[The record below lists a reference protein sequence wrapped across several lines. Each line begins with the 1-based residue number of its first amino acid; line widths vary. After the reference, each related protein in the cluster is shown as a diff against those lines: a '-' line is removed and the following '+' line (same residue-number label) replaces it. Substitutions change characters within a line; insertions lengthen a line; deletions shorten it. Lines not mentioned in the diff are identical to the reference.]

1 MARLDPQRWRTIS
14 ADLDRAL
21 DMDDAARAAW
31 LGALRDRDPALA
43 SELQLLL
50 DEHRAVVLER
60 FLEAPPAMPAGPPV
74 SAGEAIGAYRLIEPI
89 GEGGMGTVWLAERR
103 DGRFDRRVAVKFL
116 SVALAGRGE
125 QRFRREGAILARL
138 SHAHIAQLI
147 DAGVSDARRPYLI
160 LEHVDG
166 EHIDA
171 YCDRRA
177 LDVPARIA
185 LFLDVLAAVDH
196 AHAMLIVHRDLKP
209 SNVLVTAEGGV
220 KLLDFGVAKLI
231 EDEGRAGAMLTMEGG
246 TALTPEYAAPEQ
258 LTAGAIT
265 TATDVY
271 SLGILL
277 YVLLS
282 GRHPSGVPRRSP
294 AEMVRAVV
302 DSEPRRLSDTVGAD
316 GAESAAHASR
326 RGATPDKLRRLAR
339 GDLDTILA
347 RALKK
352 EPEQRYTSV
361 TALASDLRR
370 YLRHEPITA
379 RPDTLAYRTRKFVR
393 RNRAAVALGI
403 VALLASIAGVVG
415 TLLQARTARIE
426 RDFALRQLA
435 RAQTINDLN
444 TFVLSDAA
452 PAGQAFTVDDL
463 LERAERVVGD
473 EHGDPADHVELLL
486 SVGRQYTV
494 QEEYAKAR
502 RLLEEAHTQS
512 LALAD
517 PSTRARTACA
527 LAQTLGMS
535 GDLPRA
541 EALFREGLGDLP
553 NAPQFSLDRAFCLQR
568 GSEIARNTGVAQD
581 AVARAEA
588 AQRTLAGSRF
598 QSALLD
604 VDTTIALAGAYRTAG
619 RLADASAAFELASN
633 RMTALGRGDTERAGT
648 ILNNWGITLWQLGR
662 PLESARVLA
671 RAIAISRDLRGEESV
686 SPMVLIN
693 YARSLADMR
702 RLDEAADY
710 AERGS
715 VRAQQGGNRV
725 ALGQSFFVRATI
737 DRLAGD
743 LAGASRMLSAVE
755 PDLRRSLPEGH
766 IAFATLADQR
776 ALVAQAGGDLAQA
789 LELENRAVEIAEAS
803 GRAGHEGG
811 DYLRVY
817 LAHRSD
823 IQRALNRPDEA
834 AADATRA
841 IEMMA
846 TLGRKGTF
854 ASTRGFAYLA
864 LGRAREAQARH
875 PEAIAAFRSA
885 AEEFAHTLGAD
896 HVDTREAKRL
906 AGMQD

>member
-1 MARLDPQRWRTIS
+1 MARLDPDRWRTIS

-21 DMDDAARAAW
+21 DMDDAMRAAW
-31 LGALRDRDPALA
+31 LAGLRDRDPELA

-60 FLEAPPAMPAGPPV
+60 FLEAPPATPAGPPV
-74 SAGEAIGAYRLIEPI
+74 AAGQAIGPYRLIEPI
-89 GEGGMGTVWLAERR
+89 GEGGMGSVWLAERQ

-138 SHAHIAQLI
+138 SHPHIAQLI
-147 DAGVSDARRPYLI
+147 DAGVSETHQPYLI

-171 YCDRRA
+171 YCDRRR
-177 LDVPARIA
+177 LDIAARIA

-209 SNVLVTAEGGV
+209 SNVLVTGDGGV
-220 KLLDFGVAKLI
+220 KLLDFGVAKLL
-231 EDEGRAGAMLTMEGG
+231 EDEGRAGAMLTVEGG
-246 TALTPEYAAPEQ
+246 AALTPEYAAPEQ
-258 LTAGAIT
+258 LTAGPIT

-271 SLGILL
+271 SLGVLL

-282 GRHPSGVPRRSP
+282 GRHPSGAPRRSP
-294 AEMVRAVV
+294 AEMVKAVV
-302 DSEPRRLSDTVGAD
+302 DSDSRRLSDVVGAD
-316 GAESAAHASR
+316 GEESAAHADR
-326 RGATPDKLRRLAR
+326 RGTAPDKLRRLAR

-352 EPEQRYTSV
+352 EPAQRYSSV
-361 TALASDLRR
+361 TALAGDLRR
-370 YLRHEPITA
+370 YLRHEPIAA
-379 RPDTLAYRTRKFVR
+379 RPDTLAYRAGKFVR
-393 RNRAAVALGI
+393 RNRAPVALG
-403 VALLASIAGVVG
+403 VLALVASIGGVIG

-435 RAQTINDLN
+435 RAETINDLN

-463 LERAERVVGD
+463 LARAERVVGD

-502 RLLEEAHTQS
+502 RLLETAHTQS

-517 PSTRARTACA
+517 PSTRARAACA

-541 EALFREGLGDLP
+541 EALFHEGLGDLP
-553 NAPQFSLDRAFCLQR
+553 QATQYSLDRAFCLER
-568 GSEIARNTGVAQD
+568 GSEIARNTGAAQD
-581 AVARAEA
+581 AIARAEA
-588 AQRTLAGSRF
+588 AQRALAASGF

-604 VDTTIALAGAYRTAG
+604 VDTAVALAGAYRTAG
-619 RLADASAAFELASN
+619 RLEDASAAFERASN
-633 RMTALGRGDTERAGT
+633 RLTTLGRGDTERAGT
-648 ILNNWGITLWQLGR
+648 ILNNWGVTLWQLGR

-671 RAIAISRDLRGEESV
+671 RAIAISRDQRGEESV

-710 AERGS
+710 AERGAA
-715 VRAQQGGNRV
+715 RAQQGGNQV

-737 DRLAGD
+737 DRFKGD
-743 LAGASRMLSAVE
+743 FAGALRMLDAVE
-755 PDLRRSLPEGH
+755 PELRRSLPDGH

-776 ALVAQAGGDLAQA
+776 ALVAQANGELARA
-789 LELENRAVEIAEAS
+789 LELENRAVGIAEAS

-817 LAHRSD
+817 LAHRSE
-823 IQRALNRPDEA
+823 IQLALHRVDEA
-834 AADATRA
+834 AADAARA

-846 TLGRKGTF
+846 SLGRPGSF

-864 LGRAREAQARH
+864 LGRAREAQGRRR
-875 PEAIAAFRSA
+875 EAIAAFRSA
-885 AEEFAHTLGAD
+885 AGEFEHTLGAE
-896 HVDTREAKRL
+896 HEETRAAKKL
-906 AGMQD
+906 AALPD